1 MRAAEAQHLTSPVR
15 QNERVTNPDGP
26 ASDRATV
33 TVRRAPKI
41 SAFMVVGGLF
51 GFLATLV
58 ATSLFPAD
66 PSVGFAA
73 TLGYL
78 SLFGVTGGVAIGALV
93 AIVLDRQSQRRARTI
108 NAEREVVDGAPLEGE
123 LEN

>member
-1 MRAAEAQHLTSPVR
+1 
-15 QNERVTNPDGP
+15 
-26 ASDRATV
+26 
-33 TVRRAPKI
+33 
-41 SAFMVVGGLF
+41 MVVGGLF

-66 PSVGFAA
+66 PAVGFAA

-78 SLFGVTGGVAIGALV
+78 SLFGVTGGVAIGAVV
-93 AIVLDRQSQRRARTI
+93 AIVLDRRSQRRAQTI
-108 NAEREVVDGAPLEGE
+108 NAEREIVDAPPLEGE